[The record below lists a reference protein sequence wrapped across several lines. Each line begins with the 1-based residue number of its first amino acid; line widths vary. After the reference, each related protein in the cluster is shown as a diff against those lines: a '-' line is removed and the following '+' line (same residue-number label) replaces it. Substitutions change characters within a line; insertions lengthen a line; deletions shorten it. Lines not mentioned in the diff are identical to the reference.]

1 MEIHI
6 KKYYRTERISSLGLV
21 FFGAFSA
28 SCGLVYYLIKGSEF
42 SLGIMLG
49 LCLLGSF
56 QIIMGMIR
64 IFRSIKR
71 YRNSVEAMDSDLFL
85 KNIEYPRIQQ
95 KEARYHKMRKL
106 ELSGIALGFG
116 LLLFCFLSSNNQHL
130 LGTAAGLT
138 FQSGFMLAYDLFGQ
152 FRLQEYLHQL
162 HKFIR

>member
-1 MEIHI
+1 MEVHI
-6 KKYYRTERISSLGLV
+6 KKYYRTERISSFALAC
-21 FFGAFSA
+21 FGACSA
-28 SCGLVYYLIKGSEF
+28 SCGLAYYLLSGSDF
-42 SLGIMLG
+42 SIGVMLG

-71 YRNSVEAMDSDLFL
+71 YRNSVEATDSDSFL
-85 KNIEYPRIQQ
+85 RTVEYPRIQE
-95 KEARYHKMRKL
+95 KEKRYHKMRKL
-106 ELSGIALGFG
+106 ELSGIILGFG
-116 LLLFCFLSSNNQHL
+116 LLTFCLLSSNNQHL

-138 FQSGFMLAYDLFGQ
+138 FQSSFMMAYDLFGQ